1 MTQHHSKPQLVV
13 LGEDWGQHPS
23 STQHLIKRLL
33 PDYQVLWVN
42 SIGLRRPRF
51 NLRDITRIVRKLG
64 AVVQRAAPASQLA
77 PSQSQSQSQGQHQVQ
92 AQQTPEI
99 LPPLALPLPGSRL
112 AGKINGHWL
121 AAQIRRRLPK
131 LDRPLLWI
139 SLPSAVDLI
148 GKLGERA
155 VIYYCGD
162 DFSALAG
169 VDHQAIAH
177 CEARLVAQADLIL
190 VASPALASRF
200 PPHKT
205 RLLSHG
211 VDLDLFMPPQ
221 PRPADLPCGRPIAGF
236 YGSLSEWIDVPLL
249 ADTARALPHWDLVL
263 IGPKQTDLSA
273 LEGIPNIHLLGPR
286 PHHTLAAYAQH
297 WQVSLLPFVDNA
309 QIRACNPLKLR
320 EYLAVGR
327 PIVSTDFPALAG
339 YRELVHLPRAGD
351 NLAHAINQA
360 ACDGPRQ
367 NWFQANEWEAL
378 TEQGGRQGRQQRV
391 AGQSWDDKAADLKS
405 WLAAIC

>member
-1 MTQHHSKPQLVV
+1 MKPHSLPQLVV

-64 AVVQRAAPASQLA
+64 AVVHRAAPASQLA
-77 PSQSQSQSQGQHQVQ
+77 SSQDQNP
-92 AQQTPEI
+92 QQTPEI

-121 AAQIRRRLPK
+121 AAQIRRQLPE

-148 GKLGERA
+148 GKLEERA

-169 VDHQAIAH
+169 VDHQAIAR
-177 CEARLVAQADLIL
+177 CETRLVEKADLIL
-190 VASPALASRF
+190 AASPALASRF

-211 VDLDLFMPPQ
+211 VDLDLFMPPRD
-221 PRPADLPCGRPIAGF
+221 RPADLPSGRPIVGF
-236 YGSLSEWIDVPLL
+236 YGSLSDWIDIPLL
-249 ADTARALPHWDLVL
+249 AETATALPHWDLVL
-263 IGPKQTDLSA
+263 IGPVQTDISPLK
-273 LEGIPNIHLLGPR
+273 GIPNIHLLGPR

-320 EYLAVGR
+320 EYLATGR
-327 PIVSTDFPALAG
+327 PIVSTDFPALDD
-339 YRELVHLPRAGD
+339 YRDKIQLPRSGES
-351 NLAHAINQA
+351 LAQAINRA
-360 ACDGPRQ
+360 AFDQPNPG
-367 NWFQANEWEAL
+367 WFQESGWEGL
-378 TEQGGRQGRQQRV
+378 TRSEGRHTRQQQV
-391 AGQSWDDKAADLKS
+391 ALQSWDHKAAELSNWLKG
-405 WLAAIC
+405 LPG

>member
-1 MTQHHSKPQLVV
+1 MTKPAVQPQLVV
-13 LGEDWGQHPS
+13 LGEDWGLHPS

-51 NLRDITRIVRKLG
+51 NLRDLGRLGRKLG
-64 AVVQRAAPASQLA
+64 AVLRRPARPLAASDTSPTEHG
-77 PSQSQSQSQGQHQVQ
+77 PTV
-92 AQQTPEI
+92 
-99 LPPLALPLPGSRL
+99 LPPLALPLPGSLL
-112 AGKINGHWL
+112 AGRINGHWL
-121 AAQIRRRLPK
+121 AAQIRRTLPE
-131 LDRPLLWI
+131 LDKPLLWI
-139 SLPSAVDLI
+139 SLPSAVDLV

-169 VDHQAIAH
+169 VDHQAIAR
-177 CEARLVAQADLIL
+177 CEARLVEKADLIL
-190 VASPALASRF
+190 AASPALANRF

-211 VDLDLFMPPQ
+211 VDLGLFMPPL
-221 PRPADLPCGRPIAGF
+221 PRPADLPSGRPIAGF
-236 YGSLSEWIDVPLL
+236 YGSLSSWIDIPLL

-263 IGPKQTDLSA
+263 IGPHQTDLSPLA
-273 LEGIPNIHLLGPR
+273 SLPNVHLLGPR

-320 EYLAVGR
+320 EYLAAGR
-327 PIVSTDFPALAG
+327 PIVSTDFPALDG
-339 YRELVHLPRAGD
+339 YRELVHLPGPGD
-351 NLAHAINQA
+351 HLAQAIQHAALDA
-360 ACDGPRQ
+360 AAPD
-367 NWFQANEWEAL
+367 WFMRYEWDTL
-378 TEQGGRQGRQQRV
+378 TRSEGRTMRQQ
-391 AGQSWDDKAADLKS
+391 AIALQSWDHKADELKS
-405 WLAAIC
+405 WLLELSL

>member
-1 MTQHHSKPQLVV
+1 MMQPTAQPQLVV

-23 STQHLIKRLL
+23 STQHMIKRLL

-42 SIGLRRPRF
+42 SIGMRRPRF
-51 NLRDITRIVRKLG
+51 NLHDLGRLGRKLG
-64 AVVQRAAPASQLA
+64 AVLGLSAKREEAVQS
-77 PSQSQSQSQGQHQVQ
+77 HQTQPRPKV
-92 AQQTPEI
+92 

-112 AGKINGHWL
+112 AGRINGHWL
-121 AAQIRRRLPK
+121 AAQIRRQLPD

-139 SLPSAVDLI
+139 SLPSAVDLV

-169 VDHQAIAH
+169 VDHDAIAR
-177 CEARLVAQADLIL
+177 CEARLVEKADLIL
-190 VASPALASRF
+190 AASPALASRF

-221 PRPADLPCGRPIAGF
+221 PRPADLPSGRPIAGF
-236 YGSLSEWIDVPLL
+236 YGSLSDWIDIPLL
-249 ADTARALPHWDLVL
+249 AETARALPHWDLVL
-263 IGPKQTDLSA
+263 IGPQKTDLSA
-273 LEGIPNIHLLGPR
+273 LVGIPNIHLLGPR

-327 PIVSTDFPALAG
+327 PIVSTDFPALDD
-339 YRELVHLPRAGD
+339 YRELVHLPRPGD
-351 NLAHAINQA
+351 NLAQAINRA
-360 ACDGPRQ
+360 AFDEHGPD
-367 NWFQANEWEAL
+367 WFQRHEWETL
-378 TEQGGRQGRQQRV
+378 THSQGYHARQQTV
-391 AGQSWDDKAADLKS
+391 ATQSWDHKVDELKT
-405 WLAAIC
+405 WLATLI

>member
-1 MTQHHSKPQLVV
+1 MKLSSAQPQLVV

-33 PDYQVLWVN
+33 PDYRVLWVN
-42 SIGLRRPRF
+42 SIGLRRPRL
-51 NLRDITRIVRKLG
+51 NVRDLGRLGRKLG
-64 AVVQRAAPASQLA
+64 AVLRRPAKERAPALTPQEE
-77 PSQSQSQSQGQHQVQ
+77 PTPQVM
-92 AQQTPEI
+92 
-99 LPPLALPLPGSRL
+99 PPLALPLPGSPL
-112 AGKINGHWL
+112 AGRINGHWL
-121 AAQIRRRLPK
+121 AAQIRRQLPE

-139 SLPSAVDLI
+139 SLPSAVDLV

-169 VDHQAIAH
+169 VDHEAIAR
-177 CEARLVAQADLIL
+177 CEARLVEKADLIL
-190 VASPALASRF
+190 AASPALASRF

-211 VDLDLFMPPQ
+211 VDLGLFMPPQ
-221 PRPADLPCGRPIAGF
+221 PRPADLPSGRPIAGF
-236 YGSLSEWIDVPLL
+236 YGSLSDWIDVPLL

-263 IGPKQTDLSA
+263 IGPRQTDLSPLA
-273 LEGIPNIHLLGPR
+273 GLPNVHLLGPR

-320 EYLAVGR
+320 EYLATGR
-327 PIVSTDFPALAG
+327 PVVSTDFPALDG
-339 YRELVHLPRAGD
+339 YRALVHLPRPGD
-351 NLAHAINQA
+351 SLAQAIQRA
-360 ACDGPRQ
+360 ALDAPAQ
-367 NWFQANEWEAL
+367 DWFQRYEWEAL
-378 TEQGGRQGRQQRV
+378 TCHEGKAQRQQAV
-391 AGQSWDDKAADLKS
+391 AQQSWDHRADELKT
-405 WLAAIC
+405 WLAGLA

>member
-1 MTQHHSKPQLVV
+1 MKPHSLPQLVV

-64 AVVQRAAPASQLA
+64 AVVHRTAPASQLA
-77 PSQSQSQSQGQHQVQ
+77 PSQDQNQVQ

-121 AAQIRRRLPK
+121 AAQIRRQLPE
-131 LDRPLLWI
+131 LARPLLWI

-148 GKLGERA
+148 GKLEERA

-169 VDHQAIAH
+169 VDHQAIAR
-177 CEARLVAQADLIL
+177 CEARLVEKADLIL
-190 VASPALASRF
+190 AASPALASRF

-211 VDLDLFMPPQ
+211 VDLDLFMPPRE
-221 PRPADLPCGRPIAGF
+221 RPADLPSGRPIAGF
-236 YGSLSEWIDVPLL
+236 YGSLSDWIDIPLL
-249 ADTARALPHWDLVL
+249 AETATALPHWDLVL
-263 IGPKQTDLSA
+263 IGPVQTDISPLR
-273 LEGIPNIHLLGPR
+273 GIPNIHLLGPR

-320 EYLAVGR
+320 EYLATGR
-327 PIVSTDFPALAG
+327 PIVSTDFPALDG
-339 YRELVHLPRAGD
+339 YRDKIQLPLGGES
-351 NLAHAINQA
+351 LAQAINRA
-360 ACDGPRQ
+360 AFDQPNPG
-367 NWFQANEWEAL
+367 WFQESGWEGL
-378 TEQGGRQGRQQRV
+378 TRSEGRHTRQQQV
-391 AGQSWDDKAADLKS
+391 ALQSWDHKAAELSNWLKG
-405 WLAAIC
+405 LPG

>member
-1 MTQHHSKPQLVV
+1 MKPHSLPQLVV

-42 SIGLRRPRF
+42 SIGMRCPRF
-51 NLRDITRIVRKLG
+51 TLHDLTRIVRKLG
-64 AVVQRAAPASQLA
+64 AVLRGARHAGGQSVA
-77 PSQSQSQSQGQHQVQ
+77 PS
-92 AQQTPEI
+92 EI
-99 LPPLALPLPGSRL
+99 SSPRVLPPLALPLPGSRL

-121 AAQIRRRLPK
+121 AAQIRRQLPE

-148 GKLGERA
+148 GKLEERA

-177 CEARLVAQADLIL
+177 CEARLVEKADLIL
-190 VASPALASRF
+190 AASPALASRF

-211 VDLDLFMPPQ
+211 VDLELFMPPRE
-221 PRPADLPCGRPIAGF
+221 RPADLPSGRPIAGF
-236 YGSLSEWIDVPLL
+236 YGSLSDWIDIPLL
-249 ADTARALPHWDLVL
+249 AETAAALPHWDLVL
-263 IGPKQTDLSA
+263 IGPVQTDISPLKG
-273 LEGIPNIHLLGPR
+273 LPNIHLLGPR

-327 PIVSTDFPALAG
+327 PIVSTDFPALDG
-339 YRELVHLPRAGD
+339 YRDQIQLPQDGES
-351 NLAHAINQA
+351 LAQAINRA
-360 ACDGPRQ
+360 AFDQSNPG
-367 NWFQANEWEAL
+367 WFQESGWEGL
-378 TEQGGRQGRQQRV
+378 TRSEGRHTRQQQV
-391 AGQSWDDKAADLKS
+391 ALQSWDHKAAELNNWLKG
-405 WLAAIC
+405 LVG